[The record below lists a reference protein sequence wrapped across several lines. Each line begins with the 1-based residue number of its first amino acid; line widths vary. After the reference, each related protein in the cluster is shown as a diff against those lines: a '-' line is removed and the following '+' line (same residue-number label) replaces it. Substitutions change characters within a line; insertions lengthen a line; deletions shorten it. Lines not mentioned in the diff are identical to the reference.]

1 MNVNQ
6 LTGRNANRPGPDGYS
21 MKPEAVRKREQRKRS
36 RVEKYLEKEV
46 SLISQTTVV
55 APLPFQ
61 RVENPEAV
69 DSNSTTTDE
78 LAQQSSSDSD
88 LTDLSGQAEVP
99 FGT

>member
-21 MKPEAVRKREQRKRS
+21 MTKEAVRKREQRKRS

-61 RVENPEAV
+61 RVENPEVV

-78 LAQQSSSDSD
+78 FAQQSLSDSN
-88 LTDLSGQAEVP
+88 LTELSDQTEVP